1 MNKKHTL
8 VIDGNYFLFRT
19 LYVLPR
25 NKGKILET
33 KADVGIFVRKLATD
47 FASEIRKFRTMVDQ
61 VVFTIDSKSWRKDF
75 YPQSEYKGNRSS
87 DESINWENFVKGGE
101 DFKEF
106 LKSKGVILH
115 KVNGA
120 EGDDLIFA
128 WSVNANYRE
137 KPVIVFSGDRD
148 LLQLVNYNQST
159 RSYTIFYSNTHK
171 KLCVFKGFS
180 DWLEREEHQV
190 TDIFDMQKS
199 VEGDNIIRNG
209 LKSLIKDSKLNLEE
223 IHPGEFAFKKV
234 LTGDAGDNVKP
245 VYYYQVTKEDKTR
258 NYGLSDK
265 KAEMIF
271 REFEKKYGTFKIE
284 YLYDE
289 EYQRQIC
296 NLIVKHLNA
305 DKMPFDRI
313 LQNIKDNTHLVILHQ
328 RSIPE
333 EITNQMF
340 ELVDQMQD
348 LKIPNFEAISSKD
361 ELLKG
366 SSYLTEN
373 YRPASSNF
381 FEEGGEEDRSFI
393 LKSKPSDS
401 LF

>member
-1 MNKKHTL
+1 
-8 VIDGNYFLFRT
+8 
-19 LYVLPR
+19 
-25 NKGKILET
+25 
-33 KADVGIFVRKLATD
+33 
-47 FASEIRKFRTMVDQ
+47 
-61 VVFTIDSKSWRKDF
+61 
-75 YPQSEYKGNRSS
+75 
-87 DESINWENFVKGGE
+87 
-101 DFKEF
+101 
-106 LKSKGVILH
+106 
-115 KVNGA
+115 
-120 EGDDLIFA
+120 
-128 WSVNANYRE
+128 
-137 KPVIVFSGDRD
+137 
-148 LLQLVNYNQST
+148 
-159 RSYTIFYSNTHK
+159 
-171 KLCVFKGFS
+171 
-180 DWLEREEHQV
+180 
-190 TDIFDMQKS
+190 
-199 VEGDNIIRNG
+199 
-209 LKSLIKDSKLNLEE
+209 
-223 IHPGEFAFKKV
+223 
-234 LTGDAGDNVKP
+234 
-245 VYYYQVTKEDKTR
+245 
-258 NYGLSDK
+258 
-265 KAEMIF
+265 MIF

-393 LKSKPSDS
+393 LGSKPSDS

>member
-25 NKGKILET
+25 NKGKILDT

-75 YPQSEYKGNRSS
+75 YPESEYKGNRSS

-234 LTGDAGDNVKP
+234 LTGDAGDNVPGIKGVGP
-245 VYYYQVTKEDKTR
+245 KTIAKLYPELADDVKMTLTEVIDKAKEGEGKAFMSIR
-258 NYGLSDK
+258 N
-265 KAEMIF
+265 
-271 REFEKKYGTFKIE
+271 FE
-284 YLYDE
+284 
-289 EYQRQIC
+289 
-296 NLIVKHLNA
+296 
-305 DKMPFDRI
+305 
-313 LQNIKDNTHLVILHQ
+313 HQ
-328 RSIPE
+328 
-333 EITNQMF
+333 
-340 ELVDQMQD
+340 
-348 LKIPNFEAISSKD
+348 LKINEKLMDLTNPNIPDDSLVEINEMLENPNKTFRSK
-361 ELLKG
+361 EFMSL
-366 SSYLTEN
+366 Y
-373 YRPASSNF
+373 
-381 FEEGGEEDRSFI
+381 EEDDLGNSISNLQTWLHNNFYQ
-393 LKSKPSDS
+393 LSKYK
-401 LF
+401 

>member
-25 NKGKILET
+25 NNGKILHDE
-33 KADVGIFVRKLATD
+33 ADIGVFVRKLATD

-75 YPQSEYKGNRSS
+75 YPESEYKGNRSS
-87 DESINWENFVKGGE
+87 DGAINWENFSKGSE
-101 DFKEF
+101 AFKEF
-106 LKSKGVILH
+106 IKAKGVILH

-128 WSVNANYRE
+128 WSASCNYRE
-137 KPVIVFSGDRD
+137 KPVIVFTGDKD
-148 LLQLVNYNQST
+148 LLQLVNYHQST
-159 RSYTIFYSNTHK
+159 RSYTIFYSNTNK
-171 KLCVFKGFS
+171 KLCVFRGFS
-180 DWLEREEHQV
+180 DWLEREEHNV

-209 LKSLIKDSKLNLEE
+209 LKSLIKDSKLVLEE

-245 VYYYQVTKEDKTR
+245 VYYYQVIKGDKTR

-271 REFEKKYGTFKIE
+271 KEFEKKYGVFKIE
-284 YLYDE
+284 YLYDK

-305 DKMPFDRI
+305 DKMPFDKI

-340 ELVDQMQD
+340 ELVDKLYD
-348 LKIPNFEAISSKD
+348 SKISSFEAISSKE

-366 SSYLTEN
+366 SSYLSEN
-373 YRPASSNF
+373 YRPAGSSF
-381 FEEGGEEDRSFI
+381 FDKGEEDMSFI
-393 LKSKPSDS
+393 VKSKSSDN